1 MILSQVSICCERILS
16 ESRVDPRHFKF
27 FAFRKIAQAVLCA
40 YYNGAGFY
48 QEKRG
53 MLLNKIY
60 VSFIVGRPTRL
71 NKKTYRLK
79 TCLLLVAFV
88 SACAQ
93 APVQG
98 QAPRSPTP
106 ASVKG
111 VVDVQTIA

>member
-1 MILSQVSICCERILS
+1 VRVSI
-16 ESRVDPRHFKF
+16 K
-27 FAFRKIAQAVLCA
+27 
-40 YYNGAGFY
+40 
-48 QEKRG
+48 EKEQ
-53 MLLNKIY
+53 LLNKIY